1 MKNILIMLLIF
12 SNIALASSFEF
23 DFSVSSGATFD
34 FSYNKGYL
42 FKKSLDGFRLGS
54 GFSLSILLSLG
65 RNDEINNN
73 ILTSI
78 SSMIETG
85 YNYYMRERMG
95 SKDYYTDDGY
105 YIYDYHSIILGYLL
119 RLNFHNKVSL
129 GIGGGIFIP
138 LYSTANKQD
147 YSFGLG
153 DYRDMTE
160 FNQKNIAFMYKLPF
174 MPYVKLNVV
183 RYFYFSDRWSFKIG
197 GNLIY
202 NFGME
207 LDNYR
212 LGFYNVYSK
221 YNFSSFAAELYLGIS
236 FGRAK

>member
-1 MKNILIMLLIF
+1 MKNILIILFIF
-12 SNIALASSFEF
+12 SNIVFASSFEF
-23 DFSVSSGATFD
+23 DFSVSSGGPFD
-34 FSYNKGYL
+34 FSYQEGN
-42 FKKSLDGFRLGS
+42 FFDNLDGFRLGS
-54 GFSLSILLSLG
+54 GLSLSILLSLG

-85 YNYYMRERMG
+85 YNYYMRERRG
-95 SKDYYTDDGY
+95 NKDYYTDQAY
-105 YIYDYHSIILGYLL
+105 YIYYYHSVILGYLL
-119 RLNFHNKVSL
+119 RLNFYNKVSL

-138 LYSTANKQD
+138 LYSTANAKD
-147 YSFGLG
+147 FLFGIG

-174 MPYVKLNVV
+174 MPYVKANVV

-207 LDNYR
+207 LDTDR
-212 LGFYNVYSK
+212 LGPYWVYDK
-221 YNFSSFAAELYLGIS
+221 YNFSSFTVELYVGIS
-236 FGRAK
+236 FGRPNK